1 VLGSAHTRFNDYVGT
16 VAADNAVALTGEP
29 SLYELVSIDRDLYT
43 IVAVDLRI
51 DGPATVYAVDR
62 FPQGLGP
69 HGDVAKLGEGGGE
82 IPVVAFYL
90 REPNVEDFI
99 RRAFRRISVRLLAQL
114 VCNDVLVVA
123 KPAQPGSKEG
133 RRPQS
138 NGSWSTT
145 GKGGSRSLTIATPRP
160 G

>member
-1 VLGSAHTRFNDYVGT
+1 VLGSAHTRFNDYIGT

-69 HGDVAKLGEGGGE
+69 QGDVAKLGEGGGE

-90 REPNVEDFI
+90 REPNVEDFV
-99 RRAFRRISVRLLAQL
+99 RGAFRRISVRLLAQL
-114 VCNDVLVVA
+114 VRNDVLVVA
-123 KPAQPGSKEG
+123 KPS
-133 RRPQS
+133 
-138 NGSWSTT
+138 ST
-145 GKGGSRSLTIATPRP
+145 GEQGGAPP
-160 G
+160 AE